1 MVVIWA
7 ILIWNGH
14 CAGTYCEV
22 QPENS
27 VIRVQGSL
35 KPRFAHTGKFGQILC
50 YTCDVVRMVHEQ
62 HAAACSGQRVKW
74 SRYGQY
80 QFEMGIVR
88 ARTVKFNLKI
98 ASFACK
104 GARTPHLR
112 TRANSGK
119 FSATRAMWFVWY
131 TNIMMHLVLARGLS
145 GRDMGNT
152 NLKWALCGHALFS
165 ST

>member
-1 MVVIWA
+1 MVEIWA
-7 ILIWNGH
+7 IQNENGY
-14 CAGTYCEV
+14 CAGTYYSV

-35 KPRFAHTGKFGQILC
+35 NLTFAYTGKFGQIPC
-50 YTCDVVRMVHEQ
+50 YTCEVVLMVNEQ
-62 HAAACSGQRVKW
+62 HYAACCGKRVGW

-88 ARTVKFNLKI
+88 ARTIQFNLKI

-104 GARTPHLR
+104 GASTSHLH

-119 FSATRAMWFVWY
+119 FSATRARWFVWY
-131 TNIMMHLVLARGLS
+131 TNSIMLLVVARGL
-145 GRDMGNT
+145 GGQDMGNT
-152 NLKWALCGHALFS
+152 NLKLSLCGHRLFS
-165 ST
+165 